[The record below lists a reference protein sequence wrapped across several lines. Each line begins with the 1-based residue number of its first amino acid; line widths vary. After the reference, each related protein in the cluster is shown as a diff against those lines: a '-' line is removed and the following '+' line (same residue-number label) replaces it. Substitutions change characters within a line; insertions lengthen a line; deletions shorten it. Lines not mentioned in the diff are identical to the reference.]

1 MKGEPYIRSCSPFFA
16 TVSMLVMVNNQ
27 GGGQDHTLSSGISMD
42 QRPGGSKC
50 LGFLYFAAVIHIK
63 EKVWAGRNNVVTLK
77 IKI

>member
-1 MKGEPYIRSCSPFFA
+1 
-16 TVSMLVMVNNQ
+16 MLVIVNNQ
-27 GGGQDHTLSSGISMD
+27 GGEQGHTLSNGISID

-50 LGFLYFAAVIHIK
+50 LGFFIFYFAAIIYIK